1 MLHTKNSSKAA
12 FDQKKKEMEEKKAE
26 NGPNKMNT
34 GNMCQDK
41 EMDCSRRLSSDSE
54 DKLGAVNSENRLG
67 AMNSEDTMETV
78 DSSDRN
84 CGSGDVT
91 LTCRDI
97 TETDDSSFKEGM
109 S

>member
-1 MLHTKNSSKAA
+1 
-12 FDQKKKEMEEKKAE
+12 
-26 NGPNKMNT
+26 
-34 GNMCQDK
+34 MCQDK

-91 LTCRDI
+91 LMCRDI
-97 TETDDSSFKEGM
+97 TETDDTSFKEGM